1 MRKLGQMRRVQNVGE
16 LTYRPPTELDFLDV
30 VVALDKWWDDSQAA
44 ARTQRAA
51 LVPRLF
57 FQHFTDTSF
66 VVVDQDRLVGFL
78 IGFLSQS
85 HDDEAYIHFV
95 GIDPGYRGRGLGA
108 DLYERFFAIARW
120 HRRRTVRAITS
131 ASNVGSQAFH
141 RRMGFSV
148 SDPIANYDGRG
159 ATHVTFAR
167 VLTV

>member
-1 MRKLGQMRRVQNVGE
+1 M
-16 LTYRPPTELDFLDV
+16 
-30 VVALDKWWDDSQAA
+30 
-44 ARTQRAA
+44 QRAA

-66 VVVDQDRLVGFL
+66 VVFDEARLRAFL

-85 HDDEAYIHFV
+85 RPEEAYIHFV

-108 DLYERFFAIARW
+108 DLYERFFAIVRQ

-131 ASNVGSQAFH
+131 ASNAGSQAFH

-148 SDPIANYDGRG
+148 SDPIANYDEQLSRPVDLRCAADGEEATSRSEALYAKLQLELRIPHLSVKSQMG
-159 ATHVTFAR
+159 AR
-167 VLTV
+167 P